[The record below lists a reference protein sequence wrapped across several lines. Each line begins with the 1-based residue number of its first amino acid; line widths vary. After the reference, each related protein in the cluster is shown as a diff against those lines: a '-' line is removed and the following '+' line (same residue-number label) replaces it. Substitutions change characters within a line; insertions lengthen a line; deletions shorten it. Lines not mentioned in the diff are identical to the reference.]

1 MCNSTRLSGVGLTPR
16 RPLADRSGAGA
27 GTVQDVRQ
35 ARRKADLPRKGGA
48 KRAIIITF
56 DGGATALPKTFTV
69 TIATAV
75 VTRHPTAAIS

>member
-1 MCNSTRLSGVGLTPR
+1 
-16 RPLADRSGAGA
+16 
-27 GTVQDVRQ
+27 
-35 ARRKADLPRKGGA
+35 LPRKGGA